1 MAVKQERVNTAV
13 LKRLLR
19 YALADKRQL
28 AIAVGLL
35 LLASLADVSGPWL
48 IQHFIDHHI
57 ATDHYPMYAVGV
69 LAAAYVTLMILAA
82 WLRYLQALRFYDL
95 AIGVVQTVRKQ
106 LFGKVINQPLSA
118 FDYVPSGQLISRIT
132 NDTESLKDFY
142 VQVIGT
148 VLKNVTLIVVMLVV
162 MSLLSWRLTLVVLCL
177 LPVVLGVM
185 VLYQRKSAP
194 AYRKMRDLLADIN
207 ASMSESIQGMS
218 LVQLMRQE
226 KAFYQQFSALN
237 NEHLQAQRSMVT
249 LNGFLLRP
257 LIDLLSGVAL
267 LSLVALFG
275 VSGTE
280 LIGVGVLYA
289 FISYLG
295 RVTEPLIELT
305 QQLSLLQQALVAS
318 ERIFGFIDA
327 RQQTYGDDTQPLAS
341 GQLACEQ
348 LNFSYDG
355 KQAVLRDISVTVPHR
370 GFLALVGHTGSGK
383 STLASL
389 MMGFYPP
396 SDGQITVDQRPLSS
410 LSHDVLREGIAMVQ
424 QDPHILSASVRDNIT
439 LGRAL
444 IHDARIEQAEAEQ
457 ADALIW
463 EALEKVGLASQIRA
477 YTQGL
482 DTLLGS
488 GGANLSAGQKQLLAL
503 ARVLVCKPKM
513 LILDEATANIDSG
526 TEQHIQRA
534 LHALR
539 EDMSIVV
546 IAHRLSTITDADEIL
561 VLSHGEVLERGAHRA
576 LLAQQGHY
584 WQMYQLQQAG
594 EHLQQLEAE
603 GLTETVSEASVSTM
617 HVSKMHVSE

>member
-1 MAVKQERVNTAV
+1 MTVQQERVNTAV

-19 YALADKRQL
+19 YALADKRKL
-28 AIAVGLL
+28 TIAVVLL
-35 LLASLADVSGPWL
+35 FLASLADVSGPWL

-57 ATDHYPMYAVGV
+57 ATDDYPMTAVGT
-69 LAAAYVTLMILAA
+69 LAAAYVILMIMAA
-82 WLRYLQALRFYDL
+82 WLRYLQALRFNEL
-95 AIGVVQTVRKQ
+95 AIDVVQTVRKQ
-106 LFGKVINQPLSA
+106 LFEKVINQPLSA

-226 KAFYQQFSALN
+226 KAFYQQFSALTDD
-237 NEHLQAQRSMVT
+237 HLQAQRSMVT
-249 LNGFLLRP
+249 LNGFMLRP

-275 VSGTE
+275 VSGLE

-327 RQQTYGDDTQPLAS
+327 RQQAYGDDTQPLIS
-341 GQLACEQ
+341 GHLVCEQ
-348 LNFSYDG
+348 VNFSYDG
-355 KQAVLRDISVTVPHR
+355 KQPVLQHINVTLPHC

-396 SDGQITVDQRPLSS
+396 GDGQILLDHRPLAS
-410 LSHDVLREGIAMVQ
+410 LSHDVLRDGIAMVQ

-439 LGRAL
+439 LGRPLVSSSGVELGKEEEDAVIWQAL
-444 IHDARIEQAEAEQ
+444 DT
-457 ADALIW
+457 
-463 EALEKVGLASQIRA
+463 VGLATQVRA
-477 YTQGL
+477 YAQGL

-503 ARVLVCKPKM
+503 ARVLVCKPKV

-539 EDMSIVV
+539 QDMSIVV
-546 IAHRLSTITDADEIL
+546 IAHRLSTIIEADEIL
-561 VLSHGEVLERGAHRA
+561 VLSHGEVLERGEHRQ

-603 GLTETVSEASVSTM
+603 SLTETVSEAPVSD
-617 HVSKMHVSE
+617 